1 MTYEVRTEKQRYWAT
16 QLEEAESSG
25 QTLAEY
31 ARTHDLP
38 IQSLY
43 QWRSTL
49 KAQSCSEAVSPH
61 HFTQVMTT
69 KSSCVLL
76 VEINS
81 VLLRFDQLPDVH
93 WLSTLMCAQ
102 SPKP

>member
-49 KAQSCSEAVSPH
+49 KAQSGSEAVPPH
-61 HFTQVMTT
+61 RFSQVITTQ
-69 KSSCVLL
+69 SSCVLQ

-81 VLLRFDQLPDVH
+81 VLLRFDHLPDVQ
-93 WLSTLMCAQ
+93 WLSTLMCSQ
-102 SPKP
+102 STQP